1 MNLTLFLLIHLI
13 LLAPVAIIVAY
24 AILKLIQNL
33 EAKPFSCQL
42 SPRERKRTLVQAFQ
56 PTIIAFHNKS
66 TS

>member
-13 LLAPVAIIVAY
+13 LLAPIAIIVAY

-33 EAKPFSCQL
+33 EAKPQ
-42 SPRERKRTLVQAFQ
+42 ERKRTLVQAFQ
-56 PTIIAFHNKS
+56 PTITSFHNKS